1 MPTIPTTIKKLNNII
16 AGSIYYLLVLLY
28 NSNPIINMMT
38 VDMIPNISI
47 NILSSVKSNKVLNT
61 TPAKTNLAMSMK
73 KSPSFSLMDIV
84 FDLSNFFIIFDFDS
98 FVFTYKYRRSF
109 MIFK

>member
-47 NILSSVKSNKVLNT
+47 L
-61 TPAKTNLAMSMK
+61 
-73 KSPSFSLMDIV
+73 
-84 FDLSNFFIIFDFDS
+84 FFGG
-98 FVFTYKYRRSF
+98 YRF
-109 MIFK
+109 

>member
-1 MPTIPTTIKKLNNII
+1 
-16 AGSIYYLLVLLY
+16 
-28 NSNPIINMMT
+28 MT

-73 KSPSFSLMDIV
+73 KSPSFSLVDIV
-84 FDLSNFFIIFDFDS
+84 SDFPKFLIIFDFDYLIS
-98 FVFTYKYRRSF
+98 KRKY
-109 MIFK
+109 I

>member
-1 MPTIPTTIKKLNNII
+1 
-16 AGSIYYLLVLLY
+16 
-28 NSNPIINMMT
+28 MT

-73 KSPSFSLMDIV
+73 VSKL
-84 FDLSNFFIIFDFDS
+84 FFGG
-98 FVFTYKYRRSF
+98 YRF
-109 MIFK
+109 

>member
-1 MPTIPTTIKKLNNII
+1 
-16 AGSIYYLLVLLY
+16 
-28 NSNPIINMMT
+28 MT

-73 KSPSFSLMDIV
+73 KSPSFSLVDIV
-84 FDLSNFFIIFDFDS
+84 SDS
-98 FVFTYKYRRSF
+98 VSYTHLTLPTNREV
-109 MIFK
+109 

>member
-1 MPTIPTTIKKLNNII
+1 
-16 AGSIYYLLVLLY
+16 
-28 NSNPIINMMT
+28 MMT

-73 KSPSFSLMDIV
+73 KSPSFSLVDIV
-84 FDLSNFFIIFDFDS
+84 SDFTKFLIIFDFDYLIS
-98 FVFTYKYRRSF
+98 KRKYR
-109 MIFK
+109 

>member
-1 MPTIPTTIKKLNNII
+1 
-16 AGSIYYLLVLLY
+16 
-28 NSNPIINMMT
+28 MMT

-73 KSPSFSLMDIV
+73 KSPSFSLVDIV
-84 FDLSNFFIIFDFDS
+84 SDFPKFLIIFDFDYLIS
-98 FVFTYKYRRSF
+98 KRKYRLSF
-109 MIFK
+109 MDIQIKKADFKNIPPSLNVLYYFL

>member
-47 NILSSVKSNKVLNT
+47 NILSSFKSNKVIQIKKADFKNIPPSLNV
-61 TPAKTNLAMSMK
+61 LY
-73 KSPSFSLMDIV
+73 SFL
-84 FDLSNFFIIFDFDS
+84 
-98 FVFTYKYRRSF
+98 
-109 MIFK
+109 